1 MNKDTKKLDFFQLN
15 KAIEAFSENNPR
27 FSSYHIALLWHI
39 LQTSNKLNWQTEFT
53 LYTERALNLAGFSN
67 SKTYGKALN
76 ALEEFGF
83 IKITERSVNQYT
95 KNIIK
100 ICWRKFDEAL
110 LQQRTSK
117 ASAPPQQSPSNLPS
131 NDSALPCI
139 IDSIDIKKR
148 IKDNKEFT
156 DFISKDLFK
165 KNLFEKNMMKEL
177 NDCIP
182 SDHELHKLIS
192 SFLSTQQI
200 LSI

>member
-39 LQTSNKLNWQTEFT
+39 LQTSNRLNWQTEFT

-67 SKTYGKALN
+67 SKTYWKALN
-76 ALEEFGF
+76 ALEKFGF
-83 IKITERSVNQYT
+83 IKITERSINQYT
-95 KNIIK
+95 RNIIE

-110 LQQRTSK
+110 LQQSISK
-117 ASAPPQQSPSNLPS
+117 ASAQPQHCISNLPG

-139 IDSIDIKKR
+139 KDNIDIKKR
-148 IKDNKEFT
+148 IKDNKEFI
-156 DFISKDLFK
+156 DLISKDYFK

-182 SDHELHKLIS
+182 SDHGLHKLLS
-192 SFLSTQQI
+192 SFLSTQ
-200 LSI
+200 